1 MLFIKYKIGLRI
13 GKNTYIEVK
22 EMSRQNRRDAKNR
35 KKIIRRRRL
44 VLVLFILVFLPM
56 LYKGAGF
63 LFRGSEALDSN
74 ISRKEDRVEKPK
86 ENKLGKEK
94 AAAPKTANIKLLSV
108 GDIMFHM
115 PQVKAADRGNGS
127 YDFTD
132 NFKYVK
138 KHISDADI
146 AIANFETVTVGND
159 RGFSGFPQFNS
170 PKETLF
176 ALKDTGFD
184 ILSTA
189 NNHSLDQG
197 KDGIINTLNYIEEFG
212 LKSAG
217 TYKTRE
223 KDFLIEEK
231 NGIKLGFLAYTY
243 GLNGLDMYLSE
254 EELSYMINLIDEE
267 KIKEDI
273 GLIEKEVDLVVVSVH
288 WGVEYQRQANDF
300 QMDLAHK
307 MVDWGANIVLGSHP
321 HVLQGSEIVEK
332 DGKDNFII
340 YSMGNFI
347 SNQRK
352 DTMGNSFTEDGVMV
366 EVNIEK
372 DIKEDETIIKEVNF
386 LPTWLDKY
394 SENGISKYRVLP
406 TKDVLEGNLE
416 IDLNESVKARIK
428 KSQEDSMKTLSYE

>member
-1 MLFIKYKIGLRI
+1 
-13 GKNTYIEVK
+13 
-22 EMSRQNRRDAKNR
+22 MSKKNRRAENNR
-35 KKIIRRRRL
+35 KKIIRRRRI
-44 VLVLFILVFLPM
+44 VLVLFILILIPI
-56 LYKGAGF
+56 LYKGTGF
-63 LFRGSEALDSN
+63 LINGSKSLYSTGLNNEDTN
-74 ISRKEDRVEKPK
+74 KISKEKIRDKEKPMD
-86 ENKLGKEK
+86 
-94 AAAPKTANIKLLSV
+94 PKTSSIKVLSV

-115 PQVKAADRGNGS
+115 PQVKAAYLGDGS

-132 NFKYVK
+132 SFKYVK

-146 AIANFETVTVGND
+146 SIANFETVTAGND
-159 RGFSGFPQFNS
+159 RKFSGFPQFNS
-170 PKETLF
+170 PKETLI
-176 ALKDTGFD
+176 ALEDTGFD

-217 TYKTRE
+217 TYKDKE
-223 KDFLIEEK
+223 KEFLIEEK

-273 GLIEKEVDLVVVSVH
+273 EGIKKEVDVVVVSTH

-300 QMDLAHK
+300 QIDLAHK
-307 MVDWGANIVLGSHP
+307 MVNWGANIVFGSHP

-340 YSMGNFI
+340 YSMGNFF
-347 SNQRK
+347 SNQREE
-352 DTMGNSFTEDGVMV
+352 TMGNTFTEDGVMV
-366 EVNIEK
+366 EVDIEK
-372 DIKEDETIIKEVNF
+372 DIKKDETIIKEVNF
-386 LPTWLDKY
+386 LPTWVDKY
-394 SENGISKYRVLP
+394 NENGISKYRILP
-406 TKDVLEGNLE
+406 TNDVLEGDLDIE
-416 IDLNESVKARIK
+416 LNENVKARIK
-428 KSQEDSMKTLSYE
+428 KSQEDSMNTLSYE